1 MRLYSGPLSLF
12 SRKVEIA
19 LHEKSIEFERVEV
32 PFTQTEGYRPKHP
45 DVVAANP
52 KQQVPVLID
61 GDLTLF
67 DSTLIFEY
75 LEDAYPTPPLYLSD
89 PKGKALCRLVE
100 LYADEILL
108 PDIRRLMYRT
118 EPPLA
123 DAERQK
129 ARQEEG
135 QRGETGILGHY
146 QRLEKQL
153 GSSDY
158 FCGRFT
164 VADIAMFMTVHYAI
178 RLNGPKLDHFP
189 ALADWYR
196 RIGER
201 SSAARVI
208 EEIAEAD
215 RRLSW
220 PLSA

>member
-12 SRKVEIA
+12 SRKIEIA
-19 LHEKSIEFERVEV
+19 LHEKNIDFERVEV

-75 LEDAYPTPPLYLSD
+75 LEDAYPVPPLYPSD
-89 PKGKALCRLVE
+89 PREKAHCRLVE

-123 DAERQK
+123 DVEQQK
-129 ARQEEG
+129 ARQAEG
-135 QRGETGILGHY
+135 QRGENGILGHY
-146 QRLEKQL
+146 RRLEEQL

-164 VADIAMFMTVHYAI
+164 VADIAMFMTVHYGI
-178 RLNGPKLDHFP
+178 RLNGPKLEHFP
-189 ALADWYR
+189 ALAGWYR
-196 RIGER
+196 RIGKR
-201 SSAARVI
+201 PSAARVI